1 MRGHLTTVSRPTAAR
16 LQIGMNVKS
25 LGWAA
30 AEAGALGPQEELRVY
45 G

>member
-1 MRGHLTTVSRPTAAR
+1 

-25 LGWAA
+25 LGWAAA